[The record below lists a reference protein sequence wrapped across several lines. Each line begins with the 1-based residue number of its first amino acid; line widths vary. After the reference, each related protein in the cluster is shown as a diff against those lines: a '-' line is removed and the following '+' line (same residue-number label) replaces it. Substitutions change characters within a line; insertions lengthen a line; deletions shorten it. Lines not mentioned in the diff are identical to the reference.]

1 MIKRLLVV
9 LCIVEAVI
17 IGYYINIHNS
27 YTPEI
32 QIKEIIRDSIIRDSI
47 YIQNEVI
54 RTEIKY
60 VEKQYQKD
68 SSSIMSA
75 SPDELYD
82 SFTRYIEDY
91 EQGHS

>member
-1 MIKRLLVV
+1 MAKKILIV
-9 LCIVEAVI
+9 LCIIEAAI
-17 IGYYINIHNS
+17 IGYYVNIRNS

-47 YIQNEVI
+47 YIQNEII

-82 SFTRYIEDY
+82 SFARYIEDY
-91 EQGHS
+91 EQRHN